1 MKKLL
6 RPVRF
11 LTNRSLILFAWA
23 FTPALFFLIVVA
35 VLASINDIDFYM
47 LSVEPMEIFKAEPYI
62 GLLSNVGIIVM
73 SASSAILLYS
83 SFVSRRQDGL
93 NRNASFLLWVGLFTF
108 VLLVDDLFM
117 FHEKV
122 LPAVFGTYLVEP
134 MLYGLYA
141 LSALLVLYF
150 YYDLILDT
158 YFVVFLAAL
167 IFYGMF
173 IKNLRVIMGDTS
185 QHKSQDT
192 NIPMSGNITQFML
205 FGLAVT
211 ACFYIPDFLMD
222 LFSSVAGYDQQF
234 SFSLLNMK

>member
-11 LTNRSLILFAWA
+11 LTKNSLILLAWA

-93 NRNASFLLWVGLFTF
+93 TRNASFLLWVGLFTF

-150 YYDLILDT
+150 YYDIILDT

-167 IFYGMF
+167 IFYGMSICLDLIDYLGITLPNEYLFEDGFKFLGTIGWCVYF
-173 IKNLRVIMGDTS
+173 IITS
-185 QHKSQDT
+185 Y
-192 NIPMSGNITQFML
+192 NIINKDKLTS
-205 FGLAVT
+205 
-211 ACFYIPDFLMD
+211 Y
-222 LFSSVAGYDQQF
+222 SR
-234 SFSLLNMK
+234 